1 MSVPVFFMDFLI
13 FFLSF
18 SSIYS
23 ITYVFL
29 HYCRRHLWNKCGLD
43 FFFFFNTWKMWE
55 KKCILL
61 SSVLSCSRWFICISK
76 CPENTENFFFE
87 SLNPFPSFIVRLL
100 PDTWFSTHGN
110 IFQSHFFTLP
120 VTFHSPHPGS
130 DFTTRQHIFSFN
142 GFPVNFHFTLWHRIE
157 FLTSHAEVCTPTL
170 NNK

>member
-43 FFFFFNTWKMWE
+43 FFFFFNTWK
-55 KKCILL
+55 KKLCSLL
-61 SSVLSCSRWFICISK
+61 LKMIHMYFKMSWK
-76 CPENTENFFFE
+76 HTFFFK
-87 SLNPFPSFIVRLL
+87 SLNPLPSFIVRLL
-100 PDTWFSTHGN
+100 PDTRFSTHGN